1 MSRVSA
7 MLKDVRLV
15 GGIVALAAAGAIAF
29 GYVQVVQAAAP
40 DHVGEVV
47 QLGDFGTENHDPSL
61 VLGAQAEKAER
72 ERVEAERIAAEEA
85 ARLAAEQA
93 AAEEAARLAAAEE
106 AADPEPVSDEPGWS
120 WDDIEPEPST
130 PPYTGPDPGA
140 QPHTICEVLADGTEV
155 PCG

>member
-1 MSRVSA
+1 

-15 GGIVALAAAGAIAF
+15 GGIVALAAAGAVAF

-40 DHVGEVV
+40 EQVAEVV

-72 ERVEAERIAAEEA
+72 ERVEAERIAAEKAAAEQA

-93 AAEEAARLAAAEE
+93 AAEEAARIAAEQE
-106 AADPEPVSDEPGWS
+106 AAYPEPVSDEPGWS

-130 PPYTGPDPGA
+130 PPYPGPDPGA
-140 QPHTICEVLADGTEV
+140 QPHAICEVLADGTEV